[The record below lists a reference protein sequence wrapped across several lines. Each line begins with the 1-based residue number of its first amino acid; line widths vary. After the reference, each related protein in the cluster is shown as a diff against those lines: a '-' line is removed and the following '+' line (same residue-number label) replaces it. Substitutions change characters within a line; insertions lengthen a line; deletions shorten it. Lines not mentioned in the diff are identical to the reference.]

1 MLQDWSLIYY
11 GFTLGM
17 SHPAV
22 CSRRDLDETTL
33 IANAFFDLETRTSGQ
48 CNVQATGQ
56 EKII

>member
-1 MLQDWSLIYY
+1 MVQGWPQIYY

-22 CSRRDLDETTL
+22 CSRRNLDETTL
-33 IANAFFDLETRTSGQ
+33 IANAFFDLETRTSK
-48 CNVQATGQ
+48 NVQATGQ

>member
-1 MLQDWSLIYY
+1 MVQDWSQIYY

-22 CSRRDLDETTL
+22 CSRRNLDETTL
-33 IANAFFDLETRTSGQ
+33 TANEFFDLETRTSGQ
-48 CNVQATGQ
+48 CNLQATGQ